1 MPKLPVTIK
10 RMPSAKN
17 DIRITPINLFW
28 KMPLK
33 AAFCVFTAV
42 GVVDGVGIIF
52 VKVGFGVTVFVL
64 VGCNVKVTGKENFI
78 KGENYVVVYN
88 HNALLD
94 VPLSA
99 PYIPG
104 PNKTIAKDSFAK
116 VPLFGWFYTRGSV
129 LVDRNSDKS
138 RIKSLD
144 EMKKTLAAGM
154 HMCLYPEGTRNKT
167 KEPMKNF
174 YDGAFKLALK
184 SNKNIIP
191 GVISGT
197 KIAMPRHKTFYLYP
211 TRLHLNFLPQVSIEN
226 ETPESLKNKVFE
238 IMTDKYVAEMKRFK
252 GQ

>member
-1 MPKLPVTIK
+1 MFKNIFGRIWAAWGLVSFVLTFLIILG
-10 RMPSAKN
+10 PSMCSY
-17 DIRITPINLFW
+17 LF
-28 KMPLK
+28 KDEK
-33 AAFCVFTAV
+33 KGQAYFIAV
-42 GVVDGVGIIF
+42 SKIWMDVWLF
-52 VKVGFGVTVFVL
+52 L
-64 VGCNVKVTGKENFI
+64 VGCSVKVTGKENFK

-129 LVDRNSDKS
+129 LVNRKSDKS

-167 KEPMKNF
+167 KEPMKSF
-174 YDGAFKLALK
+174 YDGAFKLAIQTK
-184 SNKNIIP
+184 KNIIP

-197 KIAMPRHKTFYLYP
+197 KIAMPRHKTFFFYP
-211 TRLHLNFLPQVSIEN
+211 TRLHLDFLPQVSVEN
-226 ETPESLKNKVFE
+226 ETPEDLKNKVFE
-238 IMTDKYVAEMKRFK
+238 IMKDKYVAEMKRFK

>member
-1 MPKLPVTIK
+1 MFKNIFGRIWAAWGLVSFVLTFLIILG
-10 RMPSAKN
+10 PSMCSY
-17 DIRITPINLFW
+17 LF
-28 KMPLK
+28 KDEK
-33 AAFCVFTAV
+33 KGQAYFIAV
-42 GVVDGVGIIF
+42 SKIWMDVWLF
-52 VKVGFGVTVFVL
+52 L
-64 VGCNVKVTGKENFI
+64 VGCSVKVTGKENFK

-129 LVDRNSDKS
+129 LVNRKSDKS

-167 KEPMKNF
+167 KEPMKSF
-174 YDGAFKLALK
+174 YTGNTNQKKYYSGCDFR
-184 SNKNIIP
+184 NKNSHASAQNFFLLSYPIASRFST
-191 GVISGT
+191 SGFSR
-197 KIAMPRHKTFYLYP
+197 K
-211 TRLHLNFLPQVSIEN
+211 
-226 ETPESLKNKVFE
+226 
-238 IMTDKYVAEMKRFK
+238 
-252 GQ
+252 